1 MHRARPACLSA
12 WRWLI
17 ACLCLAAAAVHAQV
31 PQTMAYQGF
40 LTTSAGQPVSASL
53 SMTFSLYDQVSAG
66 TALWTETRTVQVS
79 NGAYTVLLGEVTP
92 LVLAFDKPYWLGVAV
107 GPDPEMTPR
116 QALASAPYAF
126 KAGCNPGDRITCYTG
141 AGDPGPGCAT
151 GVRICNA
158 QGTGFG
164 PCTGELVP
172 NCNGACLNFQA
183 DVANCGSCGNACPT
197 GANASASCTSGA
209 CGFACNAGFGN
220 CDNNAGNGCEVN
232 TSTNVSH
239 CGACNNA
246 CPSPANAIAGC
257 TAGTCG
263 IAACNGG
270 FANCNNNPADG
281 CEVNTSTSVNH
292 CGACGN
298 TCFTVNGTP
307 ACSNGQCFVAAC
319 NAGFANCNGNAA
331 DGCETNTNSDVN
343 HCGACN
349 NACGVGK
356 ACVNST
362 CVTL

>member
-1 MHRARPACLSA
+1 
-12 WRWLI
+12 
-17 ACLCLAAAAVHAQV
+17 
-31 PQTMAYQGF
+31 
-40 LTTSAGQPVSASL
+40 
-53 SMTFSLYDQVSAG
+53 
-66 TALWTETRTVQVS
+66 
-79 NGAYTVLLGEVTP
+79 
-92 LVLAFDKPYWLGVAV
+92 
-107 GPDPEMTPR
+107 
-116 QALASAPYAF
+116 
-126 KAGCNPGDRITCYTG
+126 
-141 AGDPGPGCAT
+141 
-151 GVRICNA
+151 
-158 QGTGFG
+158 
-164 PCTGELVP
+164 
-172 NCNGACLNFQA
+172 
-183 DVANCGSCGNACPT
+183 
-197 GANASASCTSGA
+197 
-209 CGFACNAGFGN
+209 
-220 CDNNAGNGCEVN
+220 
-232 TSTNVSH
+232 VSH